1 MNRHNKIQNQFFL
14 NHNIK
19 ISFSRGEYRDDP
31 NERRSMVR
39 SVSTGGGY
47 SGTGYDQSVRA
58 RAAASGPGSTDTPL
72 NKLQYKYWVTK
83 SKVVRKLGKEE
94 DECITLSD
102 AQLDAKLELYKSIHS
117 STQDL
122 SRILDQYNDRLCSK
136 LNYYRLLFKIIF
148 YHSELLMYYFFFL
161 QIWHMR
167 KIVWVVFLKIL
178 EN

>member
-1 MNRHNKIQNQFFL
+1 
-14 NHNIK
+14 
-19 ISFSRGEYRDDP
+19 
-31 NERRSMVR
+31 MVR

-58 RAAASGPGSTDTPL
+58 RAAATGPGSTDTPL

-136 LNYYRLLFKIIF
+136 
-148 YHSELLMYYFFFL
+148 
-161 QIWHMR
+161 
-167 KIVWVVFLKIL
+167 
-178 EN
+178 